1 MIPITVFNILPRSNC
16 FYWAFWLWKP
26 FFHCKQSGSSQ
37 WALAPSGEKCC
48 ALVNNSENLFIPWI
62 CWSAVLVRGLAL
74 QREGAAAWLFAI
86 RERLHFSSE
95 LNQQVLTSPS
105 VLLPAGLELSEQRG
119 WLRKSGHRPR
129 GPNTLPCRLNTR
141 EILTGWLQLP
151 CSSQVTSGPLCHQSY
166 WNEPPTAPHLDF
178 DKVRIY
184 SWTLLLELTFSFLM
198 NFCWLPSRTKGNL
211 HSLGNVIRMTLQ
223 TPEFHLKNMMTVYE
237 QFARE
242 SLWKTF
248 C

>member
-37 WALAPSGEKCC
+37 WALAPSGEKYC

-74 QREGAAAWLFAI
+74 QRERAAAWLFAI

-129 GPNTLPCRLNTR
+129 GPNTLPCHLNTR
-141 EILTGWLQLP
+141 EILLAGCSCLVVPKWRLVLSATKAIGMSLQLHHTSTLTKFVP
-151 CSSQVTSGPLCHQSY
+151 IAELCCLNSLLVFWWIFVGFQVEQKG
-166 WNEPPTAPHLDF
+166 
-178 DKVRIY
+178 IY
-184 SWTLLLELTFSFLM
+184 IL
-198 NFCWLPSRTKGNL
+198 
-211 HSLGNVIRMTLQ
+211 
-223 TPEFHLKNMMTVYE
+223 
-237 QFARE
+237 
-242 SLWKTF
+242 
-248 C
+248 